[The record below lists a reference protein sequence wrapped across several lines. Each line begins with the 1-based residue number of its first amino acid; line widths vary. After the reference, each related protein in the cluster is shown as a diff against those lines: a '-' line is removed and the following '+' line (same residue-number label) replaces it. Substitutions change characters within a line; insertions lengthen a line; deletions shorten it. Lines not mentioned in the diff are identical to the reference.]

1 MASTWSSLGIRLMAT
16 GENDNTWGDQTND
29 NLKRFENATKGVVDV
44 AVSGDTTLTFTTQ
57 PTSYS
62 SENGRQQVLRFT
74 GTPGATRTITLP
86 NIQTNYNVLNDTD
99 QSLTFSAGSGAATY
113 TLVAGRDAMIY
124 VDGSDEVHNAFANLD
139 VTTVNG
145 VNPANSA
152 QAGFVIAMAVAL

>member
-1 MASTWSSLGIRLMAT
+1 MASTWSSLGIRLMTT

-86 NIQTNYNVLNDTD
+86 NIQTNYNVLNDTN
-99 QSLTFSAGSGAATY
+99 QSLTFSAGSGAAT
-113 TLVAGRDAMIY
+113 
-124 VDGSDEVHNAFANLD
+124 
-139 VTTVNG
+139 
-145 VNPANSA
+145 
-152 QAGFVIAMAVAL
+152 